1 MWLTISA
8 LSACSRQD
16 EPPAPPAPPLQL
28 ARGPSQGE
36 ASRPPSK
43 QNPQSALERLDQ
55 IAGEVSAWR
64 AALNLSKAKRHA
76 EAARN
81 LIVGPAGP
89 GYGDSDGDGIV
100 SGANTIGL
108 LPGLNGS
115 EALAIPAANP
125 CVTRDLLGGSWEDPA
140 RRWAI
145 LQAKIDAW
153 RSGNNTF
160 PTLPSHAQRIVGWAS
175 LTLSS
180 SDLKKAREYAAHANI
195 HVDVSRTALTR
206 CYPTAVNDAASKAPL
221 GPSLM

>member
-1 MWLTISA
+1 MWLTFGA

-16 EPPAPPAPPLQL
+16 EPPASLAPQIQL
-28 ARGPSQGE
+28 ARGPSQEE
-36 ASRPPSK
+36 AFRPPP
-43 QNPQSALERLDQ
+43 NPTGQSAGERLDQ
-55 IAGEVSAWR
+55 IAAEVLAWR
-64 AALNLSKAKRHA
+64 AALNLSTAKRHA

-100 SGANTIGL
+100 SGANAIGL
-108 LPGLNGS
+108 LPGLHGS
-115 EALAIPAANP
+115 AALAIPAANP

-140 RRWAI
+140 RRWGI

-153 RSGNNTF
+153 RPGNNTF

-180 SDLKKAREYAAHANI
+180 SDLKKAREYAGHANI

-206 CYPTAVNDAASKAPL
+206 CYAAAVDDAASNVRD
-221 GPSLM
+221 SSR